1 VSDIKT
7 AVTSFRENGYVVFR
21 SALEADLVD
30 NFWDDVEFQ
39 IQNNMNL
46 TMAEYGKIIKNA
58 EIMGR
63 LLTTQNTVLRII
75 DLEKHSEQIPAVMLS
90 PVVTDFLMS
99 YYGSAPSV
107 LQTLTYKYSSQQGAH
122 SDLYLVNPPT
132 TGTKY
137 NRQSLAAAWFA
148 CEEANKNNGAL
159 VIYPKSHLL
168 DKKLYTD
175 FDSYAAYVQY
185 LEELCANNGIKPE
198 IFEAK
203 KGDILFWHGDFVH
216 AGGAIE
222 SPNMT
227 RKSLVVH
234 YANISLTDDRFDVNL
249 ERHKYGNG
257 YYFK

>member
-1 VSDIKT
+1 
-7 AVTSFRENGYVVFR
+7 
-21 SALEADLVD
+21 
-30 NFWDDVEFQ
+30 
-39 IQNNMNL
+39 
-46 TMAEYGKIIKNA
+46 
-58 EIMGR
+58 
-63 LLTTQNTVLRII
+63 
-75 DLEKHSEQIPAVMLS
+75 MLS
-90 PVVTDFLMS
+90 PVVTDFLS
-99 YYGSAPSV
+99 LYYGTAPSV

-122 SDLYLVNPPT
+122 SDLHLVNPPT

-175 FDSYAAYVQY
+175 FDNYAAYVQY
-185 LEELCANNGIKPE
+185 LEKLCADNGIKPE

-203 KGDILFWHGDFVH
+203 KGDVLFWHGDFVH

-222 SPNMT
+222 SLNTT

-234 YANISLTDDRFDVNL
+234 YANISLTDDRFDADL
-249 ERHKYGNG
+249 KPHQHGNG